1 MSRVAPGLTLR
12 LGSRLAQR
20 IEREWR
26 RLATGLCFLSF
37 GLMGLWFGLLACPLL
52 ALVVRDTQRRAEHA
66 QRWLGAIMR
75 FFLWQMASLRV
86 LTYRIH
92 GAAGLARPGALVVA
106 NHPSLIDAILVM
118 AAGGGMTCVA
128 KAALFHHPVL
138 GTAVRALGFVDNS
151 STAQMLDS
159 CVDALR
165 AGGRVLAFPEGS
177 RTVPGKPPVLQRGA
191 ARIAVQAD
199 CTVVPVTIRVSEP
212 TLYKGSRWWSVPH
225 RRPHFAVTVHP
236 ALDPQSFAAGA
247 VHPAVITRRLNQQLQ
262 QLFMQETSSHGSA

>member
-1 MSRVAPGLTLR
+1 MRAA
-12 LGSRLAQR
+12 SRLALR
-20 IEREWR
+20 AEREWR
-26 RLATGLCFLSF
+26 RMATGLCFLSF

-52 ALVVRDTQRRAEHA
+52 ALVVRDTQRRAEHG

-75 FFLWQMASLRV
+75 FFLWEMASLRV
-86 LTYRIH
+86 LSYRIE
-92 GAAGLARPGALVVA
+92 GASALARPGALVVA

-212 TLYKGSRWWSVPH
+212 TLYKGARWWGVPR
-225 RRPHFAVTVHP
+225 RRPHFTVTVHP
-236 ALDPQSFAAGA
+236 ALEPQSFASGT
-247 VHPAVITRRLNQQLQ
+247 VHPAVATRRLNQQLQ